1 VHFFDLRN
9 FQHFVAYFFPAFI
22 VVFLFAGALAFTII
36 YKRGSE
42 ERKKRIIETHMGE
55 IEERNAP
62 FPLVASLII
71 IGTVLWLCL
80 YILLTGLLGV
90 KI

>member
-1 VHFFDLRN
+1 ML
-9 FQHFVAYFFPAFI
+9 YFFPALI
-22 VVFLFAGALAFTII
+22 LIFLFAAALAFTIFQ
-36 YKRGSE
+36 KRDSE
-42 ERKKRIIETHMGE
+42 ERKKRIIETYLGE

-62 FPLVASLII
+62 FPLIVSLII

-80 YILLTGLLGV
+80 YILLTGVLGV